1 MAQTGIRP
9 EGAQPWARA
18 CRAEDDARPAAG
30 VGARRVPGR
39 LECQP
44 GNHRRRGRVFL
55 MPADL
60 VPDFI
65 LGFGFADDPAA
76 IAWVLGAVRDELT
89 NFKA

>member
-1 MAQTGIRP
+1 
-9 EGAQPWARA
+9 
-18 CRAEDDARPAAG
+18 
-30 VGARRVPGR
+30 
-39 LECQP
+39 
-44 GNHRRRGRVFL
+44 